1 LDTKGSSIA
10 MQSREDK
17 KRQTRKS
24 LMDAALTLTGNGE
37 NFSNIRLREVAKNA
51 GVVPT
56 SFYRHFKDME
66 ELGLNIVDDLGLI
79 LRKLMRATRQNSDYF
94 DTLAQQSIEVY
105 TDFVSE
111 NKNYFYFMAQIRTG
125 GTPVLRNAI
134 RSDIKYFAN
143 ELASDL
149 RPLSVFDKADDSDLE
164 LISLLIVEAVF
175 DTTIDLLDQIQ
186 TSPNQQQ
193 AYVDNT
199 VKKLRMIWLGA
210 ITWQS

>member
-1 LDTKGSSIA
+1 

-24 LMDAALTLTGNGE
+24 LMDAALTLTGSGE
-37 NFSNIRLREVAKNA
+37 NFSNISLREVAKNA

-149 RPLSVFDKADDSDLE
+149 RPLSVFDKAEDSDLE

-193 AYVDNT
+193 AYVENT
-199 VKKLRMIWLGA
+199 VKKLRVIWLGA

>member
-1 LDTKGSSIA
+1 

-37 NFSNIRLREVAKNA
+37 NFSNISLREVAKNA

-79 LRKLMRATRQNSDYF
+79 LRKLMRETRQNSDYF

-149 RPLSVFDKADDSDLE
+149 RPLSVFDKAEDSDLE

-193 AYVDNT
+193 AYVENT
-199 VKKLRMIWLGA
+199 VKKLRVIWLGA

>member
-1 LDTKGSSIA
+1 
-10 MQSREDK
+10 
-17 KRQTRKS
+17 
-24 LMDAALTLTGNGE
+24 MDAALTLTGSGE
-37 NFSNIRLREVAKNA
+37 NFSNISLREVAKNA

-149 RPLSVFDKADDSDLE
+149 RPLSVFDKAEDSDLE

-193 AYVDNT
+193 AYVENT
-199 VKKLRMIWLGA
+199 VKKLRVIWLGA

>member
-1 LDTKGSSIA
+1 

-37 NFSNIRLREVAKNA
+37 NFSNISLREVAKNA

>member
-1 LDTKGSSIA
+1 MDTKGSQIA

-24 LMDAALTLTGNGE
+24 LMDAALTLTGSGE
-37 NFSNIRLREVAKNA
+37 NFSNISLREVAKNA

-149 RPLSVFDKADDSDLE
+149 RPLSVFDKAEDSDLE

-193 AYVDNT
+193 AYVENT
-199 VKKLRMIWLGA
+199 VKKLRVIWLGA

>member
-1 LDTKGSSIA
+1 MDTKGSQIA

-37 NFSNIRLREVAKNA
+37 NFSNISLREVAKNA

-149 RPLSVFDKADDSDLE
+149 RPLSVFDKAEDSDLE

-193 AYVDNT
+193 AYVENT
-199 VKKLRMIWLGA
+199 VKKLRVIWLGA

>member
-1 LDTKGSSIA
+1 

-24 LMDAALTLTGNGE
+24 LMDAALTLTGSGE
-37 NFSNIRLREVAKNA
+37 NFSNISLREVAKNA

-149 RPLSVFDKADDSDLE
+149 RPLSVFDKAEDSDLE

-193 AYVDNT
+193 AYVENT
-199 VKKLRMIWLGA
+199 VKKLRVFWLGA

>member
-1 LDTKGSSIA
+1 

-37 NFSNIRLREVAKNA
+37 NFSNISLREVAKNA

-105 TDFVSE
+105 AKFVSE
-111 NKNYFYFMAQIRTG
+111 NKNYFYFMAQVRTG

-134 RSDIKYFAN
+134 RGDIKYFAN

-149 RPLSVFDKADDSDLE
+149 RPLNLFDKAGDSDLE

-175 DTTIDLLDQIQ
+175 DTTIDLLDQLQ
-186 TSPNQQQ
+186 TSPSQQQ
-193 AYVDNT
+193 AYVENT
-199 VKKLRMIWLGA
+199 VKKLRVIWLGA
-210 ITWQS
+210 STWQS

>member
-1 LDTKGSSIA
+1 MDTKGSQIA

-37 NFSNIRLREVAKNA
+37 NFSNISLREVAKNA

-56 SFYRHFKDME
+56 SFYRNFKDME

-134 RSDIKYFAN
+134 RSGIKYFAN

>member
-1 LDTKGSSIA
+1 

-37 NFSNIRLREVAKNA
+37 NFSNISLREVAKNA

-149 RPLSVFDKADDSDLE
+149 RPLSVFDKAEDSDLE

-193 AYVDNT
+193 AYVENT
-199 VKKLRMIWLGA
+199 VKKLRVIWLGA